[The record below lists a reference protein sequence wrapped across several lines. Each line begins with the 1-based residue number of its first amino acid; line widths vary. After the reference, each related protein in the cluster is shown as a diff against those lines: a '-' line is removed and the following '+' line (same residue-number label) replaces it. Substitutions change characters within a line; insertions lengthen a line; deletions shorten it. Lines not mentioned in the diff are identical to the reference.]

1 MSFKLKQSKFD
12 KSLENSTN
20 HLTDYLLEIIIR
32 MGCSNVYSGRL
43 NTMTHFSITESAVKN
58 KLTKLILIM
67 ITAVDLPALL
77 FSYYVFAGI
86 GRYPIWNMIF
96 GYLIAVST
104 IFPVVLFLVRM
115 NVSRIYKGS
124 GFNIPIFISVVLFVA
139 NVVAATLIGFIANR
153 LLPLPEGTLI
163 LRLAGALA
171 INMNIVAILLYIYS
185 KLGIA
190 ENIDNSLFGK
200 FMISA
205 TTKLSVGIMS
215 ISLWIGPALL
225 KYGVTKFN
233 LDKGTQTNLVLISL
247 FFNVVIGVVTVMLVR
262 GILKSVPSLLYVFE
276 KVSSGDLTHRAA
288 SDSLDEFRKIAT
300 MLNIANIE
308 ISKLI
313 AGSKATAEKTNRTLD
328 IFEKKF
334 SNFESLSRS
343 FVETIEKQQRDI
355 ERISSSVEE
364 INANVEELSHQSQG
378 LSSLALNASNLSKN
392 LEEKASEGS
401 KELEN
406 VREITSGFVK
416 EYEELRDGIEKLAD
430 ATKNIGSIIET
441 VRQIAEQTN
450 LLALN
455 AAIEA
460 ARAGEAGRG
469 FAVVADEIR
478 KLAEQTKSSTD
489 TITSTIS
496 AVDMYSK
503 SLEEKIEKLYK
514 EVDET
519 EKGYKKVSSSFEEIS
534 KAITEL
540 ANIIDNVAAHSQEQ
554 TASAEEMRSA
564 SSEIVHGIQQIEE
577 NGSNILESSHK
588 SLSEIQNIKIE
599 IEELKNKVNDMIR
612 EIEKFKV

>member
-1 MSFKLKQSKFD
+1 
-12 KSLENSTN
+12 
-20 HLTDYLLEIIIR
+20 
-32 MGCSNVYSGRL
+32 
-43 NTMTHFSITESAVKN
+43 MTHFSITESAVKK
-58 KLTKLILIM
+58 KLTQLILII
-67 ITAVDLPALL
+67 ITLVDLPALL

-86 GRYPIWNMIF
+86 GRYPIWNMIL
-96 GYLIAVST
+96 GYLVAVA
-104 IFPVVLFLVRM
+104 IILPVVLFLVRM

-124 GFNIPIFISVVLFVA
+124 GFNIPIFTSVVLFVA
-139 NVVAATLIGFIANR
+139 NIIAATIVGLIANR

-171 INMNIVAILLYIYS
+171 INMNIVAVLLYIYS

-190 ENIDNSLFGK
+190 ESIDNSLFGK

-205 TTKLSVGIMS
+205 MTKLSVGIMS

-225 KYGVTKFN
+225 KYEVTKFD

-247 FFNVVIGVVTVMLVR
+247 LFNVVIGVVTVMLVR

-276 KVSSGDLTHRAA
+276 KVSSGDLTHRAT

-300 MLNIANIE
+300 MLNVANAE

-313 AGSKATAEKTNRTLD
+313 AGSKSTAEKTNQTLD

-343 FVETIEKQQRDI
+343 FVETIEKQQKDI

-378 LSSLALNASNLSKN
+378 LSNLALNAAELSKN

-416 EYEELRDGIEKLAD
+416 EYEELRDGIENLAD

-478 KLAEQTKSSTD
+478 KLAEQTKASTD
-489 TITSTIS
+489 TITNTIS
-496 AVDMYSK
+496 AVDTYSK

-519 EKGYKKVSSSFEEIS
+519 EKGYKKVSDSFEEIS
-534 KAITEL
+534 KSITDL
-540 ANIIDNVAAHSQEQ
+540 ANVIDNVAAHSQEQ

-577 NGSNILESSHK
+577 NGLNILESSRK
-588 SLSEIQNIKIE
+588 SLDEIQSIKGQL
-599 IEELKNKVNDMIR
+599 EELKNKVNELIH
-612 EIEKFKV
+612 EVEKFKI